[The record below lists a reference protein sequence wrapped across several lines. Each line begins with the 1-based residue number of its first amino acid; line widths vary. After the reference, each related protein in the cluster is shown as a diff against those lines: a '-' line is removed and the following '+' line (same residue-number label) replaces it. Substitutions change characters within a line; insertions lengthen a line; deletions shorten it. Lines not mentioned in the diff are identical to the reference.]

1 MRPAPPIVIRGA
13 QKTLEELAAG
23 RTDEQEISRILGLMA
38 LLSMLEDEWDV
49 CASSRMTGI
58 VRYADIVRRGSALV
72 DGARRDRLDQAM
84 RAAEGV
90 GVADDAGP
98 GHRDIGVLVEII
110 ANIAR
115 VDIEQIIFVLD
126 FLRFVGRTIRG
137 IGDTR
142 NEAWQNKQ
150 GQGYSAIHKFHLI

>member
-72 DGARRDRLDQAM
+72 DGARRDRLDQALTTIEAGLLDLRISSLEANLDVL
-84 RAAEGV
+84 RAAITDLQGWLEESRDAAAPALLAEV
-90 GVADDAGP
+90 WQAEYEDARADD
-98 GHRDIGVLVEII
+98 
-110 ANIAR
+110 
-115 VDIEQIIFVLD
+115 
-126 FLRFVGRTIRG
+126 
-137 IGDTR
+137 R
-142 NEAWQNKQ
+142 NGLFW
-150 GQGYSAIHKFHLI
+150 

>member
-72 DGARRDRLDQAM
+72 DGARRDRLDQALTTIEAGLLDLRISSLEANLDVL
-84 RAAEGV
+84 RAAITDLQGWLEESRDAAAPALLV
-90 GVADDAGP
+90 EVWQAEYEDARADD
-98 GHRDIGVLVEII
+98 
-110 ANIAR
+110 
-115 VDIEQIIFVLD
+115 
-126 FLRFVGRTIRG
+126 
-137 IGDTR
+137 R
-142 NEAWQNKQ
+142 NGLFW
-150 GQGYSAIHKFHLI
+150 